1 MIFCVK
7 KCFFPNFFFQPAR
20 EFQGCIPGRFRELF
34 RKIVSLELHNYD
46 SLLQFHEINSF
57 IEIQFFFEQLRF
69 KDALTNRDVT
79 LRANSIKRQGEL
91 SLCSTKGWDCAD
103 WAGLKLGQV
112 RQVFLSQSSLACWPP
127 LSYSVLSYVCYV
139 HSQQLTL

>member
-7 KCFFPNFFFQPAR
+7 KCFFPNFLFQPAR

-91 SLCSTKGWDCAD
+91 SLCSTKG
-103 WAGLKLGQV
+103 
-112 RQVFLSQSSLACWPP
+112 
-127 LSYSVLSYVCYV
+127 
-139 HSQQLTL
+139 

>member
-91 SLCSTKGWDCAD
+91 SLCSTKG
-103 WAGLKLGQV
+103 
-112 RQVFLSQSSLACWPP
+112 
-127 LSYSVLSYVCYV
+127 
-139 HSQQLTL
+139 